1 MATFLNTLRRL
12 PPVAALI
19 HTAEARP
26 RFTAWIALS
35 LGICLVLA
43 ISGWDARVPL
53 GPWLVLFAVGILAAG
68 LCIKIVTGDDGS
80 DEGST

>member
-26 RFTAWIALS
+26 RLTAWIVLS

-43 ISGWDARVPL
+43 ISGRDARVPL
-53 GPWLVLFAVGILAAG
+53 GPWLAVGTLTAG
-68 LCIKIVTGDDGS
+68 LCIKIVTGDVGG
-80 DEGST
+80 DEGGR